1 MGVFAFCVSGGGS
14 RCSNPSRDTG
24 SKRLRNPQDEAPE
37 GSNAPKHNVKTTA
50 SKQKGPAKGM
60 DEISITEYVERRKI
74 NPYVNPLDIH
84 EGILLVLDHIQI
96 NESLLLG
103 PKQLSASEDSTS
115 IHIRVDLPTFDV
127 LIECN
132 LVHALSR
139 FLLLAGSGL
148 DIALGG
154 TRALWCFILRIAQSL
169 GASVTTGIG
178 MARATT

>member
-1 MGVFAFCVSGGGS
+1 MFNTELLHQIQSF
-14 RCSNPSRDTG
+14 
-24 SKRLRNPQDEAPE
+24 SKVVTKLVLP
-37 GSNAPKHNVKTTA
+37 HV
-50 SKQKGPAKGM
+50 
-60 DEISITEYVERRKI
+60 IHVY
-74 NPYVNPLDIH
+74 PLDIH
-84 EGILLVLDHIQI
+84 VGVLLVLDYIQI

-115 IHIRVDLPTFDV
+115 IHIRVYLSVFDV
-127 LIECN
+127 LSEGN

-154 TRALWCFILRIAQSL
+154 IGALWCFILRIAQSL
-169 GASVTTGIG
+169 GASVMTGIG